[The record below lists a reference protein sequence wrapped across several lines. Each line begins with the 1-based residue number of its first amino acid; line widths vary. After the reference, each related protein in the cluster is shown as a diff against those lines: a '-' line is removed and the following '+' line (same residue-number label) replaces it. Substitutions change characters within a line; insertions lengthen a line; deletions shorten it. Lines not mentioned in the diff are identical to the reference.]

1 MIQLKKYKTIFW
13 DFDGV
18 ILDSMK
24 IRDLGFEKTLASYP
38 KEQVERLLKYHNL
51 NGGLSRYVK
60 FRYFFEEIRKEKIT
74 EEEIQQLASKFSS
87 IMLDLLI
94 DENLLINE
102 TVDFIKNNHKKY
114 NFHIVS
120 GSDGAELNKICK
132 GLGIDKYFLSIQGS
146 PTPKTTLVK
155 NLIVKHSYNNLEVCL
170 IGDSVNDA
178 EAATD
183 NKVDFFGYNNPKLTI
198 KYKNYIYSFNEI

>member
-94 DENLLINE
+94 DEDLLINE
-102 TVDFIKNNHKKY
+102 TVDFIKKSHEKY